1 MLARYDD
8 SYSKLNEWL
17 TKQQTEIKELKS
29 DKSTECDQIYE
40 QKQHIIAM
48 ESELSVEHPGFIKIN
63 GDKYGTFFFNSKKI

>member
-48 ESELSVEHPGFIKIN
+48 EAELSAEHPGFIKIN
-63 GDKYGTFFFNSKKI
+63 GDINMEHFC